1 MKCKTA
7 FSVTMDG
14 ARMRGPMI
22 PPRIPMILGSFLV
35 LAMLAGAMGCSQA
48 EPPDTAEMLAPPTK
62 VLYDPPYPND
72 EVEPFNVIGNIY
84 FIGLTN
90 YAAYLITTPEGHI
103 LLDTMIEE
111 TVPQQVAHIEKLG
124 FDLEDIKIIVTAH
137 AHRDHVGG
145 HARFK
150 ELTGGAEIIVMEA
163 DAEVLAD
170 GGVSDFR
177 GDGSV
182 IWTPVEADRI
192 IHDGDEVTLG
202 GVTMVAHKSAGHS
215 KGCTTWSMVVE
226 DGGNSYDAVFFCSQR
241 VNPRVPMINNP
252 DYPTLVED
260 FESGFATLRSLPCD
274 VFLASHSF
282 MFNLEE
288 KLAQKAQN
296 PDVNPFIDPQGC
308 REYVADWEYEFRYRL
323 QQARLGQPVTE

>member
-1 MKCKTA
+1 MKCKATS
-7 FSVTMDG
+7 SVTMDG
-14 ARMRGPMI
+14 LRTRWPMV
-22 PPRIPMILGSFLV
+22 LGSFAI
-35 LAMLAGAMGCSQA
+35 LAMLTGAIGCSQA
-48 EPPDTAEMLAPPTK
+48 EPPETAEMLAPPTV

-72 EVEPFNVIGNIY
+72 EVEPFNVIGNIH

-111 TVPQQVAHIEKLG
+111 TVPQQVAHIEELG
-124 FDLEDIKIIVTAH
+124 FDVEDIKIIVQAH

-145 HARFK
+145 LALFK
-150 ELTGGAEIIVMEA
+150 EMSGAEVVVMEA

-202 GVTMVAHKSAGHS
+202 GVTMVANKTAGHS
-215 KGCTTWSMVVE
+215 KGCTSWSMVVE

-241 VNPRVPMINNP
+241 VNPQVPMINNP

-282 MFNLEE
+282 MFHLEE

-308 REYVADWEYEFRYRL
+308 REYVANWEYEFRYRL
-323 QQARLGQPVTE
+323 QQARLEQESQ